1 MELLTEIWGDRSLMI
16 QICSTIRLFGSI
28 QDAIACA
35 LLWWRLADGDLWF
48 ESSTTESVCARPT
61 DLRRPRGYWRRKKRD
76 PNLHRTWSNRAGS
89 CKAEEMLTPRVHF
102 WVCGVGGDSQIEKV
116 VMSFDISNQVRP
128 QWYFNN
134 VNIGMHSTL
143 HPNFLISQNEN
154 LNEIIDL
161 SVK

>member
-1 MELLTEIWGDRSLMI
+1 MI
-16 QICSTIRLFGSI
+16 QICSAIRPFPSI

-61 DLRRPRGYWRRKKRD
+61 DLRRPRGYGRRKKRD

-102 WVCGVGGDSQIEKV
+102 CVRGVGDGFQIEKV
-116 VMSFDISNQVRP
+116 VMSFDISNQIRLKEGIEGEGGPKTGADRV
-128 QWYFNN
+128 
-134 VNIGMHSTL
+134 TL
-143 HPNFLISQNEN
+143 WITLMGDVFAVAGQSYPTINS
-154 LNEIIDL
+154 
-161 SVK
+161 SMPP